1 MTAPADSAS
10 TPAFLAATARHP
22 LWRLGTWIPVCAKW
36 ALELQISHICAWSDA
51 TLDLDLPLFG
61 TCVGADGDLDLIV
74 GNGWGC
80 SNLYTCC
87 SGGPTSNEANE
98 LLINNGTGGFSKS
111 DTFPAGNAQTH
122 AVAFADVD
130 GDLDLDLLIGNFN
143 GANEIL
149 LNNGTGGFDK
159 DPNFPA
165 GSTTTS
171 AVAFGDVDGGDL
183 HLVLELLTIR
193 PVPVVCHSRDRAP
206 FGCRW

>member
-36 ALELQISHICAWSDA
+36 ALELQISHICACSDA

-149 LNNGTGGFDK
+149 LIQAFARGQALGGAVWHLMVATRGTK
-159 DPNFPA
+159 K
-165 GSTTTS
+165 S
-171 AVAFGDVDGGDL
+171 
-183 HLVLELLTIR
+183 
-193 PVPVVCHSRDRAP
+193 SRSRISLFWGP
-206 FGCRW
+206 F